1 MENDTNNPCQ
11 EWEAVTPSDT
21 GIECTIKELQY
32 KKNYEKLYDNKSNK
46 VDKMAEF
53 WSQMT
58 KTDAKRKQKIWIVI

>member
-32 KKNYEKLYDNKSNK
+32 KKNYEKLYDNKFHNLG
-46 VDKMAEF
+46 
-53 WSQMT
+53 
-58 KTDAKRKQKIWIVI
+58 